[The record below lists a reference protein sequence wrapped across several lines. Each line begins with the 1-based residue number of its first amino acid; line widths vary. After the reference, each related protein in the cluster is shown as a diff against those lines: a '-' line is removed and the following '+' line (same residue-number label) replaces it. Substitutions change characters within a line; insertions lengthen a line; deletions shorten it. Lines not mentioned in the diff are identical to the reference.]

1 MSMRQEILNDYFSKV
16 NFKKT
21 DWTVNNIKKDIQ
33 ILLGEIPAMQLEYRT
48 VEKLNESTNAMEKIE
63 NLESIEITFTD
74 DNDKF
79 KTLKYII

>member
-1 MSMRQEILNDYFSKV
+1 MRQEILNDYFSKV